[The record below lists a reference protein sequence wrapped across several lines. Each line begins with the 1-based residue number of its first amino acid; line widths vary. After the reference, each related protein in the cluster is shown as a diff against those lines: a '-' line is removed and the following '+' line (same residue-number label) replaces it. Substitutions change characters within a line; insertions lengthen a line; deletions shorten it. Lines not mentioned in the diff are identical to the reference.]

1 MHALRLNCRKPA
13 GVCSSSQT
21 LKWLVLTFSFFR
33 VSFSSV
39 SGWTGPFAIKDPSR
53 PRLDTATQ
61 APQVVAN
68 HPSLH
73 LQSRLLPWGVDS
85 LTPAVAAAVPCPH
98 IISITKLC
106 ASPHISPLPEAVGSQ
121 CISIT
126 GLQNTFL
133 SGAPSELSRQT
144 TTACY
149 INTGSS
155 SPRAKRLLVCQK
167 RTSLS
172 VFL

>member
-13 GVCSSSQT
+13 GVCSSQT

-39 SGWTGPFAIKDPSR
+39 SGWTGLFAIKDPSR
-53 PRLDTATQ
+53 PRLDG
-61 APQVVAN
+61 N
-68 HPSLH
+68 PSTP
-73 LQSRLLPWGVDS
+73 SRRKSPIPPPAISTPPAGRRLS
-85 LTPAVAAAVPCPH
+85 RPAVAAAVPCPH